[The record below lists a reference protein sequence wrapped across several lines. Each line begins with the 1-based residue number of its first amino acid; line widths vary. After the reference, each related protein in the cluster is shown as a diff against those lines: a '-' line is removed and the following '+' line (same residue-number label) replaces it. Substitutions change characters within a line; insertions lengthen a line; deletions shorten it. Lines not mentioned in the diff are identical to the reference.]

1 MGTDTPRLNASA
13 AAARLGVSIKALRLY
28 ERQGLVTP
36 ARTPAGYRAYGPEDL
51 ARAADIAAL
60 RKLGL
65 GLAQVAGVLDGDAR
79 HLDAVLAAHEAALDH
94 GIRALVSKLDGVR
107 AMRADLT
114 RGRMPADGDLTRLLG
129 ETDAGVAFNL
139 PWPWGGERFECRDI
153 RPLNYIIGS
162 LGSGKTR
169 LALRLADALPGAV
182 FVGLD
187 RLDDDCAAASDAL
200 RADPELKSR
209 VGRTSALL
217 VDNGATPSA
226 ALTAL
231 LVSLEAA
238 SPRVRIVD
246 MIEQGLDRATQ
257 RALIAHLRERAAA
270 GMRPLFLLTRSTAI
284 LDLAAVGPDE
294 TILLCP
300 ANHSPPARVA
310 PYPGAPGYEAVATCL
325 AAPEVRER
333 IARRPEARAAILRA
347 EQETNTSR
355 SARRST

>member
-1 MGTDTPRLNASA
+1 MNASA
-13 AAARLGVSIKALRLY
+13 AAARLGISIKALRLY
-28 ERQGLVTP
+28 ERHGLVMP
-36 ARTPAGYRAYGPEDL
+36 ERTPAGYRAYGPDDL

-65 GLAQVAGVLDGDAR
+65 GLAQVANVLDGDAR
-79 HLDAVLAAHEAALDH
+79 RLDAALAAHETALDR
-94 GIRALVSKLDGVR
+94 GIRDLVGKLDSVR
-107 AMRADLT
+107 AMRAGLA
-114 RGRMPADGDLTRLLG
+114 RGRMPTDGELTRLVDPG
-129 ETDAGVAFNL
+129 SAGVAFDL

-187 RLDDDCAAASDAL
+187 RLDDDCAAAFDAL

-209 VGRTSALL
+209 VDRTAALL
-217 VDNGATPSA
+217 AGDGATSSA

-231 LVSLEAA
+231 LVSLEAEG
-238 SPRVRIVD
+238 PRVRIVD
-246 MIEQGLDRATQ
+246 MIEQGLDQATQ
-257 RALIAHLRERAAA
+257 RALIAHLRTCAAA
-270 GMRPLFLLTRSTAI
+270 GMRPLFLLTRSSAI

-325 AAPEVRER
+325 AAPAVRER
-333 IARRPEARAAILRA
+333 IARPPEARAMMLGTER
-347 EQETNTSR
+347 EMN
-355 SARRST
+355 

>member
-13 AAARLGVSIKALRLY
+13 A
-28 ERQGLVTP
+28 
-36 ARTPAGYRAYGPEDL
+36 
-51 ARAADIAAL
+51 DIAAL

-65 GLAQVAGVLDGDAR
+65 TLAQVASVLDGDAR
-79 HLDAVLAAHEAALDH
+79 GLDAALAAHEAALDH
-94 GIRALVSKLDGVR
+94 GIQALVSKLDGVR
-107 AMRADLT
+107 AMRAGLA
-114 RGRMPADGDLTRLLG
+114 RGRMPADGELTRLLG
-129 ETDAGVAFNL
+129 ETDAGIAFSL

-169 LALRLADALPGAV
+169 LALQLADALPGAV

-187 RLDDDCAAASDAL
+187 RLDDDCAAASAAL
-200 RADPELKSR
+200 RADPALKSR
-209 VGRTSALL
+209 VDRTSALL
-217 VDNGATPSA
+217 AGRGATPSA

-231 LVSLEAA
+231 LVSLEAE

-246 MIEQGLDRATQ
+246 MIEHGLDRATQ
-257 RALIAHLRERAAA
+257 LALIAHLRECAAV

-333 IARRPEARAAILRA
+333 IARRPEARAIMLRT
-347 EQETNTSR
+347 EREMNLSR
-355 SARRST
+355 PVRRRT